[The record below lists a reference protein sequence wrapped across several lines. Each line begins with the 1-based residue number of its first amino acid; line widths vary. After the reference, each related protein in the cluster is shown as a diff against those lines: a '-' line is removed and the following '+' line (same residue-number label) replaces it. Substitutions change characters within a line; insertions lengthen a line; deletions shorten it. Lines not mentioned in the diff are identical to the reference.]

1 MARCGTQMIGN
12 AAIIWRSDTMRD
24 TLSFK
29 GAYNPMKIA
38 AFIKSAALVT
48 AVALIPA
55 TTAGMAQVD
64 GRAGPEFAK
73 LFATYHRI
81 KASYVEKVDDEALI
95 RGAID
100 GMLSSLDPH
109 SAYLDGSDLQR
120 LETMI
125 DGNYSGLGLSVVMDD
140 GAVKVISPFRGSPA
154 DKMGIKA
161 GDYITHLDGT
171 LIYGGSLDDAVTQMR
186 GAEGTS
192 IQLTIFRPGRD
203 EPFEVDVT
211 RGVIELEPVTHEL
224 QSGNIGV
231 ITVNEFSRDVGNDV
245 HSAWQDIQQE
255 AAGRVNGLVLD
266 LRSNPG
272 GSLDEAVALSDLFL
286 DKGRIVSQRGRAR
299 GETLLYDAETVFR
312 GDIAADVPVIVLIDA
327 GSASASEIV
336 AGALQDHRRALIMG
350 ERSFGKGSVQTLLPL
365 GRDAALKLT
374 TARYYTPAG
383 HSVQE
388 GGIKPDI
395 AIPQL
400 SDPDMAKRSKY
411 VTRESDLRGHLVNEL
426 AIEDEALEA
435 DKSDDPRFQLTATEL
450 EEQGIE
456 DFQLYYALETLR
468 RTTTSSVALRD

>member
-29 GAYNPMKIA
+29 GAHNPMKIA

-171 LIYGGSLDDAVTQMR
+171 LIYGGLWMMR
-186 GAEGTS
+186 LPRCVA
-192 IQLTIFRPGRD
+192 LR
-203 EPFEVDVT
+203 
-211 RGVIELEPVTHEL
+211 
-224 QSGNIGV
+224 
-231 ITVNEFSRDVGNDV
+231 
-245 HSAWQDIQQE
+245 A
-255 AAGRVNGLVLD
+255 
-266 LRSNPG
+266 LRSN
-272 GSLDEAVALSDLFL
+272 
-286 DKGRIVSQRGRAR
+286 
-299 GETLLYDAETVFR
+299 
-312 GDIAADVPVIVLIDA
+312 
-327 GSASASEIV
+327 
-336 AGALQDHRRALIMG
+336 
-350 ERSFGKGSVQTLLPL
+350 
-365 GRDAALKLT
+365 
-374 TARYYTPAG
+374 
-383 HSVQE
+383 
-388 GGIKPDI
+388 
-395 AIPQL
+395 
-400 SDPDMAKRSKY
+400 
-411 VTRESDLRGHLVNEL
+411 
-426 AIEDEALEA
+426 
-435 DKSDDPRFQLTATEL
+435 
-450 EEQGIE
+450 
-456 DFQLYYALETLR
+456 
-468 RTTTSSVALRD
+468 